1 MTETYK
7 ILFNYRRLKE
17 NNEQKFFVTYHAGYA
32 KEFLEFIS
40 ECVFEADEYTQ
51 FSDDANEFKP
61 ENIGKKIQ
69 DEVGDLIDG
78 ETYYIDTWH
87 IYEESSCWSETY
99 FDMKSYDLAVQ
110 YVIDRIKDQINET
123 KKIWGDD
130 VVFKL
135 HDEIQKQIIE
145 VFTNE
150 NQAS

>member
-7 ILFNYRRLKE
+7 TLFNYHKLKE
-17 NNEQKFFVTYHAGYA
+17 NDEQEFFVTYHVDHV

-40 ECVFEADEYTQ
+40 ECIFEANEYTQ

-78 ETYYIDTWH
+78 ETYYIDTWP
-87 IYEESSCWSETY
+87 IYGESSCYSEIY
-99 FDMKSYDLAVQ
+99 FNMESYDLAVQ
-110 YVIDRIKDQINET
+110 HIINRIKDQIDDI

-130 VVFKL
+130 VVTKI

-145 VFTNE
+145 E
-150 NQAS
+150 